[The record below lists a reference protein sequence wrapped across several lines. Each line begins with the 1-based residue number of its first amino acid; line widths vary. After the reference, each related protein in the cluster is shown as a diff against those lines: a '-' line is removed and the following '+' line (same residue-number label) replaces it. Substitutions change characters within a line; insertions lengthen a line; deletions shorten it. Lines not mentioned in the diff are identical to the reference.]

1 MAYGVSA
8 NTVLVLQSMTSYP
21 SVSVLMP
28 TRPGRLDKGQAAR
41 LQALRNSVA
50 RRLKEEGLFGVDG
63 MLSELDRLITLA
75 GEVSLDRGLAL
86 YVNES
91 HAQLLVLP
99 VDVQERVVVDPTF
112 ATRDLVRAL
121 HRTPRHVVL
130 ALSAREARL
139 FDGQVGALGPADSS
153 KFPMTAHEDAQR
165 REPAE
170 AFLKRVDQ
178 ALGAY
183 LRLRPAPIVVLAA
196 EPTLSRFEQT
206 SVNLARLAGKV
217 AGNHISTP
225 LPVVADLVA
234 PSPRGVPRFSAG
246 RALALL
252 EQRRGQDRAVLG
264 LPSVWIASRWE
275 RPEMLAV
282 EVDFFFPARISPD
295 GDSLQAAD
303 DVEHPDVV
311 DDVVDEL
318 VEQVLARGAWVALIE
333 PGGSPTTNAS
343 R

>member
-1 MAYGVSA
+1 
-8 NTVLVLQSMTSYP
+8 
-21 SVSVLMP
+21 
-28 TRPGRLDKGQAAR
+28 
-41 LQALRNSVA
+41 
-50 RRLKEEGLFGVDG
+50 
-63 MLSELDRLITLA
+63 
-75 GEVSLDRGLAL
+75 
-86 YVNES
+86 
-91 HAQLLVLP
+91 

-130 ALSAREARL
+130 VLSAQEARL
-139 FDGQVGALGPADSS
+139 FDGHVGALGPADTS
-153 KFPMTAHEDAQR
+153 KFPMTAHDDKQR

-183 LRLRPAPIVVLAA
+183 LLMRPAPIVVIAA
-196 EPTLSRFEQT
+196 EPTLSRFDQV
-206 SVNLARLAGKV
+206 SANLARLAGKV
-217 AGNHISTP
+217 AGNHLTTP
-225 LPVVADLVA
+225 LREVADLVA
-234 PSPRGVPRFSAG
+234 PHLEAYLASREDE
-246 RALALL
+246 ALALL

-264 LPSVWIASRWE
+264 LESVWLASRWE

-295 GDSLQAAD
+295 GDSLQAAN

-333 PGGSPTTNAS
+333 PGGIPDNQRVALTTRRRYCPQAQERARQS
-343 R
+343 HLATLVTSSTDPSACSGVHDVDVRGARARADGVGGCRAGR